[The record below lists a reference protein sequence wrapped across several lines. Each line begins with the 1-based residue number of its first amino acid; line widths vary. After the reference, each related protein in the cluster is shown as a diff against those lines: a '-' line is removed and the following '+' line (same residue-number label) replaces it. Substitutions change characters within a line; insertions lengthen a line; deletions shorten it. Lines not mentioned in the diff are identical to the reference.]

1 MLNLQSEIDL
11 MNSLYNM
18 LPRRLRFVRKIEKEK
33 VVTMTAPEF
42 TVNKYKIA
50 P

>member
-18 LPRRLRFVRKIEKEK
+18 LPRSKENREGK
-33 VVTMTAPEF
+33 SSYNDRSRV
-42 TVNKYKIA
+42 YGQQI
-50 P
+50 